1 MKKISS
7 SLTILAICFYVATAV
22 CLIWAKIEFLI
33 YLFKDKPFNW
43 LSVWLAVMFAA
54 LSLICI
60 FISANLQVK
69 QNKPVKKSRV
79 EERIEAMRKE
89 RIKS

>member
-1 MKKISS
+1 
-7 SLTILAICFYVATAV
+7 
-22 CLIWAKIEFLI
+22 
-33 YLFKDKPFNW
+33 
-43 LSVWLAVMFAA
+43 MFAA
-54 LSLICI
+54 LSLILI

-89 RIKS
+89 SIKS